1 MSEHTKR
8 KPVHSKFVRLSE
20 SRGKVEQPTGQFKD
34 LFKKGTDK
42 GTNKGNNQPSKTPSS
57 SHRG

>member
-1 MSEHTKR
+1 MSEHPKR
-8 KPVHSKFVRLSE
+8 KPVHLKPVRLSE

-34 LFKKGTDK
+34 LFKKGTDT
-42 GTNKGNNQPSKTPSS
+42 GNNKGNNQPFKAPSS

>member
-1 MSEHTKR
+1 MSEHPKR

-34 LFKKGTDK
+34 LFKKGS
-42 GTNKGNNQPSKTPSS
+42 NKGNNQPSKTPSS